1 MTIIIPDGLYNNFP
15 PTITGDDISKYIKFT
30 VSAIDTKP
38 GAPDLVRNVAKWNKM
53 VVDID
58 CHASDGNITKM
69 TLAMNSNTWKY
80 YDAQFGKEESNW
92 TGKQLNLVAVETEVK
107 GKKVQMIVPNEVK
120 EDV

>member
-1 MTIIIPDGLYNNFP
+1 MTITIPDGLYNNFP

-38 GAPDLVRNVAKWNKM
+38 GAPDLVRSVGKWNKM

-120 EDV
+120 EDL